1 MKKRIVFMAFLAAFL
16 LLPTQSRATLWSYSG
31 TTEGVFWELNAPI
44 SDPYDFY
51 FNITIS
57 DRLWDRETEQYVK
70 SVQGQPLPTDHYL
83 FQVYNWYV
91 DVIGVQQVSGDSGV
105 YGTGVVVPD
114 TGQLQE
120 FDDLALIHND
130 GHASFLLTSYWT
142 DFQGHAWDYF
152 TDANSPGY
160 GQLAPILVFGGV
172 DYWFVDGVSIGFTSP
187 LLLIRNPNPVGSEP
201 VPEPATML
209 LLGFG
214 LVGLAGLG
222 RRNFK
227 K

>member
-31 TTEGVFWELNAPI
+31 TTEGAFWELNAPI

-91 DVIGVQQVSGDSGV
+91 DVIGVQ
-105 YGTGVVVPD
+105 
-114 TGQLQE
+114 
-120 FDDLALIHND
+120 
-130 GHASFLLTSYWT
+130 
-142 DFQGHAWDYF
+142 
-152 TDANSPGY
+152 
-160 GQLAPILVFGGV
+160 
-172 DYWFVDGVSIGFTSP
+172 
-187 LLLIRNPNPVGSEP
+187 
-201 VPEPATML
+201 
-209 LLGFG
+209 
-214 LVGLAGLG
+214 
-222 RRNFK
+222 
-227 K
+227 